1 MAARPSSQSSP
12 QAFFD
17 MTDTTIEGDP
27 KPQAGS
33 AAPDENQ
40 ALPTSPEQAKG
51 LLTERLSSF
60 LASCGAQD
68 GDYSFTG
75 FSSRPVSIEARY
87 AWKLEVKVKDEQA
100 DTARLSNLALA
111 SSAELDKSTS
121 RIRDQFQNDAAV
133 LAAVVERDSGTGFQ
147 ALRKMLSK
155 VNVIAKKDLYGYAI
169 CPRCHGSRSEK
180 CRSCQGT
187 GQVKCPDCNGRG
199 ENCPRCQGR
208 GYLSC
213 PECSGRGSTTCTK
226 CHGKGFTGVRRTITQ
241 QIARSCSFSYQIGSG
256 KKASDGSELSEQDR
270 QALVSETPFEKVQTV
285 QDGGIC
291 HADFTGRN
299 SYHQIRVK
307 LSENGSEFLCTACGD
322 RCEFISRPY
331 LFDSLCAPFLK
342 EVSSILS
349 NRAHAVSSKQI
360 ALCGALSSN
369 GIIAATVRGMD
380 AIVTTVCED
389 GCKRFGL
396 SFAKLPEAES
406 EGTDLSYR
414 VMLSKIRP
422 EIVRR
427 VAVLLRQNASFF
439 ASEAFCTEVADRL
452 ASLVPLLI
460 RRDPDSGMIWNAAC
474 IVTWFATGVAL
485 YFAPYMGVAVMFFLM
500 SLLSPLAISFFGTRS
515 LLYYISA
522 ARLHLTHLGK
532 KLPEMKPDALCAVK
546 YLFVNTAILVI
557 MLAVGA

>member
-1 MAARPSSQSSP
+1 
-12 QAFFD
+12 
-17 MTDTTIEGDP
+17 MTDTPIERPGALDP
-27 KPQAGS
+27 KPQAAPAES
-33 AAPDENQ
+33 A
-40 ALPTSPEQAKG
+40 ALPTSPEQAKE

-60 LASCGAQD
+60 LASCGASG
-68 GDYSFTG
+68 GDYSFTD
-75 FSSRPVSIEARY
+75 FSSRPVSIGARY
-87 AWKLEVKVKDEQA
+87 AWKLEVQVKDEQA
-100 DTARLSNLALA
+100 DTARLSNLAFA
-111 SSAELDKSTS
+111 SSTELERSTR
-121 RIRDQFQNDAAV
+121 RIRDQFQNDAEV
-133 LAAVVERDSGTGFQ
+133 LAAAVERDSGTSFQ

-155 VNVIAKKDLYGYAI
+155 VNVVAKKDLYGYAI

-187 GQVKCPDCNGRG
+187 GQVKCPDCGGRG

-213 PECSGRGSTTCTK
+213 PECSGRGTNTCTK
-226 CHGKGFTGVRRTITQ
+226 CHGKGFTGVKRTITQ
-241 QIARSCSFSYQIGSG
+241 QIARSCSFSYQIGEG
-256 KKASDGSELSEQDR
+256 KKATDGSELSEQDR
-270 QALVSETPFEKVQTV
+270 QALVSETAFEKLQT
-285 QDGGIC
+285 QQEGGIC
-291 HADFTGRN
+291 HADFAGRN
-299 SYHQIRVK
+299 SYHQIRIK
-307 LSENGSEFLCTACGD
+307 LSQSGSEFLCTACGD

-349 NRAHAVSSKQI
+349 SRAHSVSSKQI
-360 ALCGALSSN
+360 ALCGAISSN
-369 GIIAATVRGMD
+369 GIIASTVRGMD

-396 SFAKLPEAES
+396 SFAKLAEAES
-406 EGTDLSYR
+406 DGTDLSYR

-422 EIVRR
+422 EISRR

-439 ASEAFCTEVADRL
+439 ASEAFCNEVADRL
-452 ASLVPLLI
+452 ASLVPLLT
-460 RRDPDSGMIWNAAC
+460 RRDPDSGVIWNASC

-485 YFAPYMGVAVMFFLM
+485 YLAPYTGVAVMFFLM
-500 SLLSPLAISFFGTRS
+500 TLMAPVAISFFGTRS

-532 KLPEMKPDALCAVK
+532 KLPDMKPDALSAVK